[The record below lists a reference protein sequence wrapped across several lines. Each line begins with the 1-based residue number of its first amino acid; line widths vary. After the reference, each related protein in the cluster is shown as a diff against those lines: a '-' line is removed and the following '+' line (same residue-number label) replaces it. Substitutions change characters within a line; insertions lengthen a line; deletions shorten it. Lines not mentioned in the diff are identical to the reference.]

1 MASYPHCAVRV
12 KVKKCELNAPPE
24 WRKFSVDPQITSL
37 EVLYSLLAKAFD
49 IKSDFSIKYK
59 AFDPAGNEIY
69 LAVLSD
75 WDLDAAF
82 LRIHNLSIQ
91 TATEPCLMLH
101 IDIKPFTE
109 VREWDID
116 ATATTTT
123 ANYNN
128 DSNVSNVSSVQAVS
142 PNFPTNAGV
151 REAFSPLQQSLGA
164 SQKYVQNMQTK
175 LPGLIMNHMEKT
187 FSIMQR
193 AFNLTEETMSSLPP
207 RPPLADNEFRVFLDA
222 LGQIKRTDE
231 LRKVIFFGGIDPSL
245 RRVVWKHILNV
256 YPHGMNGHQRMEY
269 MRRKAEQYIKMR
281 DTWKNAVK
289 QGCIAGELSYV
300 TSMVKKDVL
309 RTDRLHPF
317 YAGSDDNQNIASLF
331 NILTTYALN
340 HPSVSYCQGMSDIA
354 SPLLV
359 TMNDEAQAYICF
371 CAIMSRLRGNFMLD
385 GIAMTQKFAH
395 LTEALS
401 FYDPEFWDYLKL
413 QQADDLLFCYRWLLL
428 ELKREFPFDDA
439 LRMLEVQW
447 SSLKY
452 ETSICKELHLYEK
465 EFVPIMESTAPT
477 TSSSLSSSYGV
488 PMSPSYLLVKP
499 RENPYTK
506 ICALRRQ
513 SSSASLNSLSSSL
526 SASGGVGVINS
537 LRLDATK
544 RLNQSLDD
552 NMPRAAA
559 NRRRHSSKAHKS
571 LDESKMLLLMEGMED
586 VMQVETNDLAST
598 ANYAVECIEDVGSDD
613 VFTSTDSSANNET
626 KEHNNF
632 TFHPTNPFIDDSHII
647 AKTTEASKSPT
658 NEITLEPATA
668 DRDRENCEI
677 NCDIG
682 IIGQIPQLP
691 KGIAK
696 LQNKNILSNYN
707 TVSNIIAKQIASN
720 MSEGVR
726 RVGSGGGGHFK
737 DLKEKIAATS
747 RKGLSFDE
755 MSSSSSNS
763 TERSQQNKEK
773 SKSPSPTNAY
783 IQTSMTNTTTTPTTV
798 HITAPPLVQLQRSAF
813 FSSLDESDSSSV
825 PDTTWS
831 GSTAATAIQQNNN
844 ASNNSLHL
852 ELASL
857 NSSTAQTPDRTPIL
871 ERKTATES
879 IIVETLVKERPVIV
893 GSQMPKAVSTPTKNL
908 PPEPS
913 LTPDD
918 SQDQEYYPMTTAI
931 TRELR
936 LEAESLDRQVF
947 GERNTT
953 DKNSSST
960 TSAASDY
967 EYEKL
972 DKDSLDLVQ
981 DLKENEIVACP
992 DISELLMRRRNRN
1005 SRIKSSIEP
1014 LQHVKTN
1021 AAWADVDEVT
1031 TNATNN
1037 RYLNEIRQPF
1047 AADAMVT
1054 GDGVPPMQN
1063 MHNPFIDPSTNVLSN
1078 WVTDDTM
1085 DILPSSSS
1093 LPEVL
1098 VPISTGTLNAAPIE
1112 LAKNAVDEIAFTKSS
1127 TVTDAAAAERAMGGG
1142 GNSVASAL
1150 RPPPPVLPPPTE
1162 FGGGNPFL
1170 MFLCL
1175 TLLLQH
1181 RQIIMK
1187 SNMDY
1192 NEIAMH
1198 FDKMVRKH
1206 DVTRVLNQARRMY
1219 IDYLK
1224 EQNAY
1229 KQRLQKASDGAAAM
1243 LAKTAS
1249 APALTSTD
1257 MLKISSSTNDTAS
1270 QQHSSSSY
1278 YNALSTTA
1286 KS

>member
-12 KVKKCELNAPPE
+12 KVKKCEPNVPPE

-49 IKSDFSIKYK
+49 IKSDFAIKYK
-59 AFDPAGNEIY
+59 AFDPAGNEMY
-69 LAVLSD
+69 LSVLSD

-91 TATEPCLMLH
+91 TATEPCLMLQ

-116 ATATTTT
+116 AAATES
-123 ANYNN
+123 A
-128 DSNVSNVSSVQAVS
+128 VPCSSGCASVNSLS
-142 PNFPTNAGV
+142 PNFSANAGV
-151 REAFSPLQQSLGA
+151 REAVSPLQQSIGA

-187 FSIMQR
+187 FSIVQK
-193 AFNLTEETMSSLPP
+193 AFNLSEETMSSLPP
-207 RPPLADNEFRVFLDA
+207 RPPLADIEFRLFLDA

-256 YPHGMNGHQRMEY
+256 YPHGMNGHQRMDY
-269 MRRKAEQYIKMR
+269 MRRKSEQYIKLR

-371 CAIMSRLRGNFMLD
+371 CAIMSRVRGNFMLD

-401 FYDPEFWDYLKL
+401 YYDPEFWEYLKS

-452 ETSICKELHLYEK
+452 ETSIGKELNLFEK
-465 EFVPIMESTAPT
+465 EFVPISDSPAPT
-477 TSSSLSSSYGV
+477 TSSSLSSSYGA
-488 PMSPSYLLVKP
+488 PISPSYMLVKQ

-506 ICALRRQ
+506 VCALRRQ

-526 SASGGVGVINS
+526 SAGGGVINN

-552 NMPRAAA
+552 NMPRAVAC
-559 NRRRHSSKAHKS
+559 RRRHSSKAHQS
-571 LDESKMLLLMEGMED
+571 LDESKMLLLMEGMEE
-586 VMQVETNDLAST
+586 VKHVELDNTTSKVKP
-598 ANYAVECIEDVGSDD
+598 VECAEDVEDDD
-613 VFTSTDSSANNET
+613 VFTSADSSINNDYT
-626 KEHNNF
+626 DINPF
-632 TFHPTNPFIDDSHII
+632 TFHPTNPFLNDGHINEVI
-647 AKTTEASKSPT
+647 AESYKSPSNSNT
-658 NEITLEPATA
+658 STAGEGVTMGNEKVVSGELGFMEKM
-668 DRDRENCEI
+668 
-677 NCDIG
+677 
-682 IIGQIPQLP
+682 PQLP

-707 TVSNIIAKQIASN
+707 AVSNIIAKQIANASN
-720 MSEGVR
+720 VGESVR

-747 RKGLSFDE
+747 RKGISFDE
-755 MSSSSSNS
+755 TSNNP
-763 TERSQQNKEK
+763 TERSQQKLVKNFNEFLNFASLNKNRIADKFSTTSPTLSDNSGTSSMNTCGKER
-773 SKSPSPTNAY
+773 SKTPSPTHAY
-783 IQTSMTNTTTTPTTV
+783 IQPYTATTSATALTTP
-798 HITAPPLVQLQRSAF
+798 HPLVQLTRSGF
-813 FSSLDESDSSSV
+813 VSSLDESDSSSV

-831 GSTAATAIQQNNN
+831 GSTAATAIQQTNN

-857 NSSTAQTPDRTPIL
+857 DSSTAQTPDRTPTF
-871 ERKTATES
+871 ERKTDKEAFTE
-879 IIVETLVKERPVIV
+879 ERE
-893 GSQMPKAVSTPTKNL
+893 VSTSKLQDATCIPTKKL
-908 PPEPS
+908 PAEPS

-936 LEAESLDRQVF
+936 LEADNLDRQLF
-947 GERNTT
+947 GEPVGKQPTVNC
-953 DKNSSST
+953 DI
-960 TSAASDY
+960 

-972 DKDSLDLVQ
+972 DKDSLELVE

-992 DISELLMRRRNRN
+992 DISELLIRRRNRN
-1005 SRIKSSIEP
+1005 SRTKSSLEP
-1014 LQHVKTN
+1014 LQQVSTST
-1021 AAWADVDEVT
+1021 AWRVDVDELPNVT
-1031 TNATNN
+1031 IDNN
-1037 RYLNEIRQPF
+1037 SNDAQTYSADRITASPAQSILNPF
-1047 AADAMVT
+1047 VDPTANLLM
-1054 GDGVPPMQN
+1054 DGV
-1063 MHNPFIDPSTNVLSN
+1063 SGVLPN
-1078 WVTDDTM
+1078 
-1085 DILPSSSS
+1085 SSS

-1098 VPISTGTLNAAPIE
+1098 VPISTDTANASPVE
-1112 LAKNAVDEIAFTKSS
+1112 LATNAVDEITFAKSPGRS
-1127 TVTDAAAAERAMGGG
+1127 AAVAGERAFGS
-1142 GNSVASAL
+1142 SVTVG
-1150 RPPPPVLPPPTE
+1150 PTPPVLPPPTE

-1181 RQIIMK
+1181 RQTIMK
-1187 SNMDY
+1187 SGMDY

-1206 DVTRVLNQARRMY
+1206 DVIRVLNQARRMY

-1224 EQNAY
+1224 TQNAY
-1229 KQRLQKASDGAAAM
+1229 KQRLQQATEHATSNDINRNLKASDATVPAIQHTGA
-1243 LAKTAS
+1243 
-1249 APALTSTD
+1249 
-1257 MLKISSSTNDTAS
+1257 
-1270 QQHSSSSY
+1270 SY
-1278 YNALSTTA
+1278 CGTLSTAA